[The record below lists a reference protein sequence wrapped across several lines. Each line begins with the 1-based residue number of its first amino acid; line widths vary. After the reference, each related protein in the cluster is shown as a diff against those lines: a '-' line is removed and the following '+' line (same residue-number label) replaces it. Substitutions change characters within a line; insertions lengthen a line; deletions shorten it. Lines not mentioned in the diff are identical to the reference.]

1 MRRANCAVLL
11 AAAWVLIMSAV
22 PAAGA
27 NEEEPA
33 APSPAD
39 EPPLPAGCSLP
50 SGSALLSEFLAI
62 PNQPAALVDGLTRD
76 HAEVEFL
83 IATVP
88 DPRLGFDGAVEAIS
102 RALEAAGHTL
112 DRHTL
117 PWTQRPDK
125 GTTTCPEHIPGIALF
140 VRPPEPGK
148 NPRRLLLVYLVG
160 ESPTYGVYKTAFLH
174 AAHEVATLRALL
186 PPPLCRKCDGL
197 RLLGPA
203 FSGAASSLEELLEHP
218 AMRSLPFTI
227 ISGRATDVAIQPQL
241 RRHARPDRPITF
253 SATVIPDQALQT
265 EFFCYLTET
274 LGADD
279 HDIAVLTESTTVYGQ
294 AAGQSPDA
302 PPLPLKSTRCKN
314 SHRPRLTLPVPLH
327 VSRLNAA
334 WAAQSKSSPKP
345 VEKQDPTTLFDQSLE
360 RTLPKIIDLSE
371 RTDVIPTLSS
381 STVAAT
387 DRALATILTSIDAE
401 KIRYVGLIFT
411 DEQDT
416 VFLAEQVRK
425 FAPDVV
431 LFTFSSDIIY
441 THPELRSALKGMLVV
456 TPYPLF
462 TRNQQWSYP
471 FHGYTHRIQFS
482 KDVDQG
488 VYNAMVALLD
498 RPDLMIEYSQPV
510 GSEDKIPQQRP
521 PVWLSVVGID
531 QLFPLHFITSYE
543 DGGFVYRNKRA
554 APEEHLYAPY
564 QQGTLLVMLLALGLT
579 GVFIAAGYFRVAYGS
594 ILAELK
600 YPWALFRLF
609 RRCAALGEGSAI
621 GPHEGRRQS
630 LFIAA
635 IFLPMALL
643 YPFFC
648 TVHFMQL
655 RDGNTGLEP
664 GQTLSDLPFYLRLL
678 GHTGHI
684 GVYEGLTWRVL
695 VVGLVASACQLVFM
709 VTSTDVIL
717 HALGRGGKLRSWLA
731 RIWQQRRYLAT
742 VGLTAAIVFGT
753 FVCFRSFVGA
763 VNVLQRD
770 FNNLVFMRRVAH
782 PAFGLSPLTPLL
794 ILVSALQLWGYCHLQ
809 RIRLLERM
817 ATIFLDLIEEL
828 EDELKLRAELV
839 SMARRL
845 ESPGARTVVLALL
858 AAVLLVVTV
867 FSEVVSLE
875 ASPLNFVF
883 RLLFGVL
890 CITILYAS
898 YRFLRLWLHFAN
910 FLRLISHH
918 PLAAA
923 LDRMPEDLAR
933 SIGSLFLEEL
943 PEEAR
948 REAEQTHLRMLGNHL
963 NDLDLDKELQS
974 LPPGQVGPLRK
985 LFDELRQVLNVS
997 PRPTRPGYD
1006 DPRVVQ
1012 TARLLVQI
1020 LKVFWQARPLPG
1032 TLPEPGAVPATQS
1045 TVTAYANAWPSPMVL
1060 WLRLA
1065 EDIVTLQVVAYIY
1078 RLFPHLRN
1086 ALIFFTGGILLLLA
1100 AVVTYPFQPQ
1110 HFLVLVLWGLIMG
1123 SVGLAVM
1130 VFVQMNR
1137 NETLSR
1143 IAKTE
1148 PGKISFDRRFFSQVA
1163 IYGALPLL
1171 SFFATQFPEVRGVAF
1186 SWLETLLKTLK

>member
-1 MRRANCAVLL
+1 MRRASCAALL
-11 AAAWVLIMSAV
+11 AMAWVLVLSATST
-22 PAAGA
+22 ARAG
-27 NEEEPA
+27 EEEPTASA
-33 APSPAD
+33 ADQPVP
-39 EPPLPAGCSLP
+39 PAGCRLA
-50 SGSALLSEFLAI
+50 SGAALLSEFLATA
-62 PNQPAALVDGLTRD
+62 NEPAALVEGLTRD

-102 RALEAAGHTL
+102 KALEAAGHTL
-112 DRHTL
+112 DRHSL
-117 PWTQRPDK
+117 SWTQRPDK
-125 GTTTCPEHIPGIALF
+125 GTSTCQEHVPGISLF

-160 ESPTYGVYKTAFLH
+160 ESPTYGVYKTAFLR

-227 ISGRATDVAIQPQL
+227 ISGRATDVAIQPQIQ
-241 RRHARPDRPITF
+241 RHARPDRPVIF

-279 HDIAVLTESTTVYGQ
+279 KDIAVLTESTTVYGQ
-294 AAGQSPDA
+294 AAGQLPDA
-302 PPLPLKSTRCKN
+302 APLPRKSTRCKN

-334 WAAQSKSSPKP
+334 WAAQAKGSTKGS
-345 VEKQDPTTLFDQSLE
+345 EKQEPSGLFDQSLE
-360 RTLPKIIDLSE
+360 RALPKMLDLSE

-416 VFLAEQVRK
+416 IFLAEQVRK

-441 THPELRSALKGMLVV
+441 THPELRSALKGLLVV

-482 KDVDQG
+482 RDADQG
-488 VYNAMVALLD
+488 VYNAAVALLD

-510 GSEDKIPQQRP
+510 GSEDKVPQPRP

-543 DGGFVYRNKRA
+543 DGGFVYQNKRA

-564 QQGTLLVMLLALGLT
+564 QQGTLLAMLLVLGLT

-594 ILAELK
+594 VLAELK

-609 RRCAALGEGSAI
+609 RRCSALGEGSAI

-630 LFIAA
+630 VFIAA

-655 RDGNTGLEP
+655 RDGNRGLEP
-664 GQTLSDLPFYLRLL
+664 GQSLSDLPFYLRLIDL
-678 GHTGHI
+678 GGHI

-695 VVGLVASACQLVFM
+695 AVGLVASACQLIFM
-709 VTSTDVIL
+709 LTVTDVLL
-717 HALGRGGKLRSWLA
+717 HTMGRGDKLRSWLA
-731 RIWQQRRYLAT
+731 RLWKQRRYLST
-742 VGLTAAIVFGT
+742 VALTASMVLGT
-753 FVCFRSFVGA
+753 FVCFRFFVST

-794 ILVSALQLWGYCHLQ
+794 ILISALQLWGYCHLQ

-817 ATIFLDLIEEL
+817 ATVFLDLIEEL
-828 EDELKLRAELV
+828 EHELKLRAELV

-845 ESPGARTVVLALL
+845 ESPSLGTVALALL
-858 AAVLLVVTV
+858 AAVMLVVTM

-875 ASPLNFVF
+875 AYPLNFVF

-890 CITILYAS
+890 CVTILYAA

-918 PLAAA
+918 PLAQA
-923 LDRMPEDLAR
+923 LDRMPEDLVR
-933 SIGSLFLEEL
+933 SIGALFLEEL

-948 REAEQTHLRMLGNHL
+948 REAEQTHLLMLGNHL
-963 NDLDLDKELQS
+963 RDLDLDKGLQS
-974 LPPGQVGPLRK
+974 LPAAQVGPIRK
-985 LFDELRQVLNVS
+985 LFDELRQVLSV
-997 PRPTRPGYD
+997 PGRPTLPGRD
-1006 DPRVVQ
+1006 DPRIVQ

-1020 LKVFWQARPLPG
+1020 LKVFWYARPLPG
-1032 TLPEPGAVPATQS
+1032 TLPEPGAIPATRS
-1045 TVTAYANAWPSPMVL
+1045 TISVYASAVPSTMGL

-1065 EDIVTLQVVAYIY
+1065 EDIVTLQVVSYIY
-1078 RLFPHLRN
+1078 RLFPQLRN

-1110 HFLVLVLWGLIMG
+1110 HFLVLVLWALIIG

-1171 SFFATQFPEVRGVAF
+1171 SFFATQFPEVRGVVF
-1186 SWLETLLKTLK
+1186 SWLETILKTLK